1 MSFLDN
7 YEPVADRIAK
17 FWEKYPTGR
26 LHTEIVLINET
37 EIVIK
42 ASAFTDREDPRPA
55 AIDFAQETRGSS
67 NINKQ
72 SFIENCSTSA
82 LGRVLATLNFQPK
95 KDGKALRPSREEMQ
109 SVAPSKQTAR
119 NWSSEAT
126 VLAGT
131 SDVEGLRKLHA
142 EAKAGGASA
151 DMLKSIAD
159 LGKSLSKGKGE

>member
-17 FWEKYPTGR
+17 FWDKYPNGR

-42 ASAFTDREDPRPA
+42 ASAYTDREDPRPA

-95 KDGKALRPSREEMQ
+95 KDGKAIRPSREEMKG
-109 SVAPSKQTAR
+109 VLKASKEQVKDFL
-119 NWSSEAT
+119 SLAT
-126 VLAGT
+126 VEALGGNLEA
-131 SDVEGLRKLHA
+131 LRGIYK
-142 EAKAGGASA
+142 EAKDSGLAEE
-151 DMLKSIAD
+151 DLKKIAD
-159 LGKSLSKGKGE
+159 LAASLK

>member
-17 FWEKYPTGR
+17 FWEKYPEGR

-42 ASAFTDREDPRPA
+42 ASAYTNREDARPA

-95 KDGKALRPSREEMQ
+95 RDGKALRPSREEMTR
-109 SVAPSKQTAR
+109 VTPTKQAAR
-119 NWSSEAT
+119 NWASEAT
-126 VLAGT
+126 VLAGLK
-131 SDVEGLRKLHA
+131 DVEGLRKLHS
-142 EAKAGGASA
+142 EAKSQGASEE
-151 DMLKSIAD
+151 MLKSITD
-159 LGKSLSKGKGE
+159 LGKSLK